1 MAAREGYGKGG
12 VTGGVAMKANK
23 TAGFVGSV
31 PKEMGVKMGVELRVW
46 RGVGRGF
53 WTCFGCL
60 GGLGL
65 KFEKKF
71 W

>member
-1 MAAREGYGKGG
+1 MKGG
-12 VTGGVAMKANK
+12 EAMTANK
-23 TAGFVGSV
+23 IAGFVGSV
-31 PKEMGVKMGVELRVW
+31 PKEMGVKMGVGLRVW
-46 RGVGRGF
+46 RGGVGRGL